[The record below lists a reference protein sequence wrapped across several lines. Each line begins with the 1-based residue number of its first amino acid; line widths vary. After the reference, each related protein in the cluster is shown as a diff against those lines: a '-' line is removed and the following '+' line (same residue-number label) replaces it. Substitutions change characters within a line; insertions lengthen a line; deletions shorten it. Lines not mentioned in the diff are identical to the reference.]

1 MEKNQIIDLFL
12 MWVKRHPINL
22 YGLDLDIYKVDGD
35 LEFWVDN
42 PKNLSV
48 NYDAVY
54 GILYNEWSFF
64 VQFFNL
70 DIDSASFIEHSL
82 SEYYKSLGR
91 GNKFH
96 LNSTDEKTINE
107 LLKRITKLDFGRRE
121 PKLMCDIKCNSIE
134 FYCDGEWIE
143 ANLVF
148 EILSI
153 DQGYADK
160 KRNRPLADVLGYFRN
175 FMYDEYRN
183 YDDVCFELMYPILNV
198 IERNPLLFDKKYHYF
213 NCNIN
218 PKFYIRGKE
227 ISLY

>member
-48 NYDAVY
+48 NYESVY
-54 GILYNEWSFF
+54 NILFNEYQLFRD
-64 VQFFNL
+64 FFNL
-70 DIDSASFIEHSL
+70 DAESTNVIINDL
-82 SEYYKSLGR
+82 SNYYKSLGR

-107 LLKRITKLDFGRRE
+107 LLKRITKLDFGKKD
-121 PKLMCDIKCNSIE
+121 PKLICDIVCISIE
-134 FYCDGEWIE
+134 FYCDGEQIDV
-143 ANLVF
+143 NLEL
-148 EILSI
+148 EIKSF
-153 DQGYADK
+153 
-160 KRNRPLADVLGYFRN
+160 KRLGENRPLGDLLGYFRN
-175 FMYDEYRN
+175 FMYDDYRN

-198 IERNPLLFDKKYHYF
+198 IERNPLLFDNGYHYF
-213 NCNIN
+213 NCNIK
-218 PKFYIRGKE
+218 PKFYIRGKDIE
-227 ISLY
+227 LY